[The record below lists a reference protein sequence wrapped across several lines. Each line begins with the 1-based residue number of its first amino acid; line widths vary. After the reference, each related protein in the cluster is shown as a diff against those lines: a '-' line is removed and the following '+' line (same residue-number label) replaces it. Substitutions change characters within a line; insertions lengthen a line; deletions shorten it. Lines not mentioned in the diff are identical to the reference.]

1 MPKTKQELLSCAESA
16 AKYISDGSDKNSI
29 GFISFIEDM
38 IKVVDAKK
46 DPNDRDPAPLYRI
59 LYNVKNSSMDVLG
72 GGKSLKQSYVNFI
85 DFFLQVSKVSDEY
98 RPANKEFAEL
108 DLDELAYVFGWIR
121 RLSKAWTETERQS
134 GGGRRDN
141 RDRGSER
148 TGRRGDKP
156 RFSRDRRRDRSSYD
170 RGSEGQ
176 FNTQLFEQL
185 KNWQEKQKG

>member
-72 GGKSLKQSYVNFI
+72 GGKSLKESYVNFI
-85 DFFLQVSKVSDEY
+85 DSFLQVSRVSDEY

-108 DLDELAYVFGWIR
+108 DLESLPMCLAG
-121 RLSKAWTETERQS
+121 
-134 GGGRRDN
+134 
-141 RDRGSER
+141 
-148 TGRRGDKP
+148 
-156 RFSRDRRRDRSSYD
+156 
-170 RGSEGQ
+170 
-176 FNTQLFEQL
+176 
-185 KNWQEKQKG
+185 